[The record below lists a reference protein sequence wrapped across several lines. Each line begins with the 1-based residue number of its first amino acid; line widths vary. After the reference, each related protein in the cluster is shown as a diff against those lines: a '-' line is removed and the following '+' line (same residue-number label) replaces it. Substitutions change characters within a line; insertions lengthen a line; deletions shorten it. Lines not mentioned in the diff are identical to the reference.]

1 MRDDFTEHAGEPAE
15 RGRLVPDDR
24 PGAAL
29 PMNAMRSPDYASA
42 YARMRW
48 RTGIL
53 TCGEIGLEPPQ
64 SISAHEN
71 LCVAAHRF
79 ACAQIGFL
87 PVVEAGRLQGA
98 LYIEDLL
105 KAVGCATDCHA
116 TRVGQVASK
125 LLPTVQ
131 KHTLL
136 ADAVRLMIGSYL
148 RRIAV
153 TDDHDK
159 LVGFV
164 TMSEAAALADRDPAV
179 RELLGQITLSP
190 SLWAR
195 RFR

>member
-1 MRDDFTEHAGEPAE
+1 
-15 RGRLVPDDR
+15 
-24 PGAAL
+24 
-29 PMNAMRSPDYASA
+29 MNPMRSPSYASA
-42 YARMRW
+42 HARMRW

-64 SISAHEN
+64 AIGAHEN

-79 ACAQIGFL
+79 ACSHLGFL
-87 PVVEAGRLQGA
+87 PVVEGERLRGA

-105 KAVGCATDCHA
+105 KAVGCATDCHE

-131 KHTLL
+131 RHTLL

-148 RRIAV
+148 RRVAM

-164 TMSEAAALADRDPAV
+164 TMSEAAAMADRDPAV
-179 RELLGQITLSP
+179 RDLLGQITLSP

>member
-1 MRDDFTEHAGEPAE
+1 MRDEFTEQAGEPAE
-15 RGRLVPDDR
+15 RGRHVPDDR

-29 PMNAMRSPDYASA
+29 PMNAMHSPDFASA
-42 YARMRW
+42 FARMRW

-64 SISAHEN
+64 SIDAHES
-71 LCVAAHRF
+71 LCVAAKRF
-79 ACAQIGFL
+79 ACAQFGVL
-87 PVVEAGRLQGA
+87 PVIEGGRLCGA
-98 LYIEDLL
+98 LYVDDLL
-105 KAVGCATDCHA
+105 KAVGMATICHE

-153 TDDHDK
+153 IDAHDK

-164 TMSEAAALADRDPAV
+164 TMSEAAAMAERDPAV